1 MVETGSCL
9 CLHTSNEEAKRC
21 SYYSH
26 NACGDR
32 LPADQG
38 GVTAKME
45 NSDGALIAE
54 LMARMVQYSAENM
67 HDIDHLARVWAY
79 AKTIGHLEQLDEDT
93 QRVLEAAAIVH
104 DIACPL
110 CREKYG
116 HTAGPRQER
125 EGAVLAADFLKDSS
139 LTPAEVERVSFLV
152 GHHHTFAD
160 VDGADWQILL
170 EADYIANAEENSW
183 PAENIQTFLNTF
195 CRTASGER
203 LLRSIFRF

>member
-1 MVETGSCL
+1 MTGR
-9 CLHTSNEEAKRC
+9 N
-21 SYYSH
+21 
-26 NACGDR
+26 
-32 LPADQG
+32 
-38 GVTAKME
+38 
-45 NSDGALIAE
+45 DGTLIAE
-54 LMARMVQYSAENM
+54 LMARMMQYSDGNV

-93 QRVLEAAAIVH
+93 LRVLEAAAIVH

-116 HTAGPRQER
+116 HTAGHLQER
-125 EGAVLAADFLKDSS
+125 EGAVLAVDFLKDSG
-139 LTPAEVERVSFLV
+139 LTAEEVERVSFLV
-152 GHHHTFAD
+152 GHHHTFTN

-183 PAENIQTFLNTF
+183 PTENIQNFLNTL

-203 LLRSIFRF
+203 LIRSIFRV